1 MILCGLLGCA
11 SRLPS
16 LRHIGMACPRNG
28 MAPTAKHHTFAQFSI
43 MLPVCYSHGMSS
55 GLPAKLLPPVTPR
68 GLLYRLHHRSYD
80 MSFSSYE
87 AGQPSHVK
95 PRSCRPHLSFAIRM
109 TCRPACLRS
118 GFPKATPR
126 GFLRCK
132 LRNPLGQL
140 TRPIIRPEAPCQSH
154 HPTPSKSTRRN

>member
-1 MILCGLLGCA
+1 MRVARLRLA
-11 SRLPS
+11 SAKLTAYRYGVPAK
-16 LRHIGMACPRNG
+16 RDGADRQ
-28 MAPTAKHHTFAQFSI
+28 APHVCSVFDYAS
-43 MLPVCYSHGMSS
+43 VCYSHGMSS

-95 PRSCRPHLSFAIRM
+95 PRSCRPHPPFAIRM

-140 TRPIIRPEAPCQSH
+140 TRPIIRPEAPCQFR
-154 HPTPSKSTRRN
+154 HPTPSKKYPS